1 VSHIT
6 LFEPKNY
13 VNLGGVWAFAAR
25 RGGDLFMVRRRE
37 FIAGLGGAAV
47 WPLAARAQQ
56 GEQVRRIGVLMLPAE
71 SDFRAQAFL
80 AALRQGL
87 KQLGWIEGRNLRIE
101 LRYSA
106 VDFARMRA
114 NAQEL
119 VSLAPDAIVTGS
131 APTTRALQARTKTI
145 PIVFLS
151 VGDPVANGFVTSIS
165 HPGGNTTG
173 FTNLF
178 PSIAGKWV
186 ELVKEAAPRVDR
198 VALVFNSEF
207 RPENYLT
214 PIEAA
219 ATVIGMKTIR
229 TPVRNAAGIELALN
243 AFAAE
248 PDGALIL
255 VPPTLLD
262 ADREV
267 IMRLARQHR
276 LPAISYDRLNVAEGS
291 LMSYGPDVRDLWR
304 RAASYVDRILRGEK
318 PGDLPVQFP
327 TKFDLVINRTTA
339 KAIGLEIPP
348 NLLAL
353 ADEVIE

>member
-1 VSHIT
+1 MAI
-6 LFEPKNY
+6 Y
-13 VNLGGVWAFAAR
+13 IG
-25 RGGDLFMVRRRE
+25 RRE
-37 FIAGLGGAAV
+37 LIVTLGGAAAA
-47 WPLAARAQQ
+47 WPLAAHAQQ
-56 GEQVRRIGVLMLPAE
+56 GERMRRLGVLMLPAE
-71 SDFRAQAFL
+71 SDLRAQALL

-87 KQLGWIEGRNLRIE
+87 QQLGWIEGRNLRIE

-119 VSLAPDAIVTGS
+119 VELAPDVIVTGS

-165 HPGGNTTG
+165 HPGVNTTG

-178 PSIAGKWV
+178 PSIAGKWL
-186 ELVKEAAPRVDR
+186 ELLKEAEPRVNR
-198 VALVFNSEF
+198 VALVFNSEI
-207 RPENYLT
+207 RPEIYLI

-219 ATVIGMKTIR
+219 ATVIGVKTIR
-229 TPVRNAAGIELALN
+229 TPVRNATGIERALD

-267 IMRLARQHR
+267 ILRLARQHR
-276 LPAISYDRLNVAEGS
+276 LPTISFDRLYVTEGS
-291 LMSYGPDVRDLWR
+291 LMSYGPDLRDLWR

-327 TKFDLVINRTTA
+327 TKFDLVINLRTA
-339 KAIGLEIPP
+339 KAIGLEIPRK
-348 NLLAL
+348 LLAR

>member
-1 VSHIT
+1 MTI
-6 LFEPKNY
+6 Y
-13 VNLGGVWAFAAR
+13 I
-25 RGGDLFMVRRRE
+25 RRRE
-37 FIAGLGGAAV
+37 FIFTLCGAAAA
-47 WPLAARAQQ
+47 WPLAAHAQQ
-56 GEQVRRIGVLMLPAE
+56 GERMRRLGVLMLPAE
-71 SDFRAQAFL
+71 SDFRAQALL

-87 KQLGWIEGRNLRIE
+87 LQFGWIEGRNLRIE
-101 LRYSA
+101 LRYSD
-106 VDFARMRA
+106 VDFARVRA
-114 NAQEL
+114 NAREL
-119 VSLAPDAIVTGS
+119 VGVAPDVIVTGT

-178 PSIAGKWV
+178 PSIAGKWL
-186 ELVKEAAPRVDR
+186 ELLKEAAPRIDR
-198 VALVFNSEF
+198 VALVFNSKV
-207 RPENYLT
+207 RPEIYLT

-219 ATVIGMKTIR
+219 ATAIGVKTIR
-229 TPVRNAAGIELALN
+229 TPVRDAADIQSALD

-255 VPPTLLD
+255 VPPTLLG

-267 IMRLARQHR
+267 IFRLARQHR
-276 LPAISYDRLNVAEGS
+276 LPAFSYDRLQLAEGS
-291 LMSYGPDVRDLWR
+291 LMSYGPDLDDLWR

-327 TKFDLVINRTTA
+327 TKFDLVINLKTA
-339 KAIGLEIPP
+339 KAIGLEIPRK
-348 NLLAL
+348 LLAR
-353 ADEVIE
+353 ADDVIE